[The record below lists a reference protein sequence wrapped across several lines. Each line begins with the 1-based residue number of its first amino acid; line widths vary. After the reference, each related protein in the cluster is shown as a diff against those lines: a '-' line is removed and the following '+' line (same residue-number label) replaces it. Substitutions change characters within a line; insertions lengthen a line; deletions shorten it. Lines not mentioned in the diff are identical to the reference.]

1 MARTDF
7 GKRKVHGTIRKYIG
21 GARRSLK
28 VPGQLRHKSLL
39 DYVSLNKPAMG
50 GSVKQPSVM
59 GRLSKAMSMLGT
71 GRSQSFAPGRI
82 GMARRGPVR
91 GGCLNQM

>member
-7 GKRKVHGTIRKYIG
+7 GRRKVHGAIRKYIG

-28 VPGQLRHKSLL
+28 APGGIRLKSLYR
-39 DYVSLNKPAMG
+39 DNVINLNKPVVG

-71 GRSQSFAPGRI
+71 GRI